1 MPRGAEAREMADAG
15 QQGPDGGKR
24 RGSPPAPVARF
35 ALAVFTVLT
44 DLCRSGVGTARLLL
58 DDGTIEIGLRA
69 SDDLRP
75 FDTSKLSGPERRAPD
90 GPPAPPPR
98 QPPPARAARP
108 GRARVKGPPTPQGPP
123 FPRPVPGPS

>member
-44 DLCRSGVGTARLLL
+44 DLCRSGVGPARLLL
-58 DDGTIEIGLRA
+58 DDGTIEMGLRA
-69 SDDLRP
+69 SAALRR
-75 FDTSKLSGPERRAPD
+75 FDPSKLSGPERRAPD
-90 GPPAPPPR
+90 AQPILRPSKPA
-98 QPPPARAARP
+98 AARSACP
-108 GRARVKGPPTPQGPP
+108 
-123 FPRPVPGPS
+123 